1 MAKQKQAERPETAR
15 TGWLAPGLIAG
26 AFLAIFI
33 AETRRPLRRQR
44 ESRTRRTA
52 RNFAMAGLTA
62 AAMSVV
68 QAPLVGPL
76 IRRVERERLGL
87 LPRLKLGTAARTIVG
102 VLLLDYT
109 LWWWHWLNHRVP
121 FFWRFHLVHHV
132 DRDMDA
138 STAIRF
144 HFGEMSLSVLYR
156 MAQVRLLGID
166 RRTLSAWQLLLMV
179 SIFFHHSNLR
189 LSPGQERLLV
199 KFLVTPRMHGIHH
212 SDYLRET
219 DSNWSSL
226 FSWWDYLHDTMRLDI
241 PQQAISIGVPAYQ
254 DETGVTLPRLITL
267 PLRQQGSDWIDA
279 DGVERIE
286 RGPAPAIPERWQLH
300 P

>member
-1 MAKQKQAERPETAR
+1 MARQGQAERAGKAGA
-15 TGWLAPGLIAG
+15 GWLAPALIAG
-26 AFLAIFI
+26 AFLAIFA

-44 ESRTRRTA
+44 ESRARRTA
-52 RNFAMAGLTA
+52 RNFTMAGLTA

-68 QAPLVGPL
+68 QAPLLGPL
-76 IRRVERERLGL
+76 TRRVERERLGL
-87 LPRLKLGTAARTIVG
+87 LPRLTIGTAARTIVG

-121 FFWRFHLVHHV
+121 FLWRFHLVHHV

-166 RRTLSAWQLLLMV
+166 RRTLSAWQLLMMV

-189 LSPGQERLLV
+189 LSPGNERLLV
-199 KFLVTPRMHGIHH
+199 KFVVTPRMHGIHH

-226 FSWWDYLHDTMRLDI
+226 LSWWDYLHNTMRLDV
-241 PQQAISIGVPAYQ
+241 PQREITIGVPAYQ
-254 DETGVTLPRLITL
+254 DETSVTLPRLITL
-267 PLRQQGSDWIDA
+267 PLRHGGSDWVDA
-279 DGVERIE
+279 QGTDKIE
-286 RGPAPAIPERWQLH
+286 RSPAPAILERWQLR